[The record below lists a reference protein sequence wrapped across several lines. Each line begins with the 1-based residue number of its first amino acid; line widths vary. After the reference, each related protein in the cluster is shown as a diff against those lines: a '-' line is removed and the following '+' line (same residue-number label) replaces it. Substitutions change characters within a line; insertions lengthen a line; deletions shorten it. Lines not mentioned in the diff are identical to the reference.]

1 MLTTLGLFTVGAKF
15 FISLLSILNPLGAL
29 PVFISLTSKYSAEE
43 VNNISMRCAIAIFI
57 TLVLSLIC
65 GKYIL
70 GYFGISLV
78 SFRVAGGILIAL
90 SAMSMIRAEQSP
102 TNINQSELDRQSQI
116 KELGVVPLA
125 IPLLAGPGSISTCI
139 IQSERFDHWYEWGA
153 SFLAIFLLSV
163 LVFYILASSRKIRE
177 RVGRTGMNVMTRIMG
192 MILLAVSIEYI
203 VAGLKGLFP
212 ALT

>member
-1 MLTTLGLFTVGAKF
+1 MLTTLSLFTFATKF

-29 PVFISLTSKYSAEE
+29 PVFISLTSKYSKEE
-43 VNNISMRCAIAIFI
+43 IDNISMRCGIAIFI
-57 TLVLSLIC
+57 TLMLSLIC
-65 GKYIL
+65 GKFIL

-139 IQSERFDHWYEWGA
+139 IQSEKFDHWYEWGT
-153 SFLAIFLLSV
+153 SFVALFLLSM
-163 LVFYILASSRKIRE
+163 LVFYILSSSRKIRE
-177 RVGRTGMNVMTRIMG
+177 RIGRTGMNVLTRIMG
-192 MILLAVSIEYI
+192 MILLAVAIEYI

-212 ALT
+212 ALG